1 MKVVII
7 GGCGHIGTYL
17 VPKLVTAGHQVI
29 NVTRGNSKPYTP
41 HNVWKDVENVTL
53 DREAEDK
60 NGTFGNKIAALNADI
75 VIDLITFK
83 AESTYQI
90 VEALKNT
97 NISQYLFCSS
107 IWAHG
112 HATIVPATE
121 DLPRHPLED
130 YGINKAK
137 SEAYLHEQYRKY
149 GFPETVVMPGHITGA
164 GWNCINPAGN
174 LDPMIFQKI
183 GRGEAII
190 IPNMGMETVHHVHA
204 DDVAQVFMNS
214 IIYRGQALGESF
226 HAVAPHAMT
235 LLGYAKAMYAWFGT
249 TPDISF
255 LPWKEWC
262 EYTQV
267 QSFINSTYAHVA
279 HSDNYSIEKGK
290 RLINYNPR
298 FTILHAV
305 EESVNS
311 MIERKVIT
319 I

>member
-17 VPKLVTAGHQVI
+17 VPKLANAGHQII
-29 NVTRGNSKPYTP
+29 NVTRGNSLPYKP
-41 HNVWKDVENVTL
+41 HSAWNEVESVKL
-53 DREAEDK
+53 DRDAEDK
-60 NGTFGNKIAALNADI
+60 NGTFGKKIAALNADI

-97 NISQYLFCSS
+97 NLSQYLFCSS

-112 HATIVPATE
+112 HATIVPAPE

-137 SEAYLHEQYRKY
+137 SEAYLHDQYRKE

-164 GWNCINPAGN
+164 GWNCINPTGN

-183 GRGEAII
+183 GRGEAIV

-214 IIYRGQALGESF
+214 IVHRGQALGESF

-235 LLGYAKAMYAWFGT
+235 LLGFAEAMFSWFGT
-249 TPDISF
+249 KPNISF

-262 EYTQV
+262 EYTEV
-267 QSFINSTYAHVA
+267 QSFINSTFAHVA
-279 HSDNYSIEKGK
+279 HSDNYSIEKGR
-290 RLINYNPR
+290 RLISYNPR
-298 FTILHAV
+298 FTILQAV
-305 EESVNS
+305 EESVSS